1 MGFWVFLS
9 VCFFKVS
16 GWNIVGED
24 FFPFFSFFSG
34 VVKKT
39 LWRPRVLR
47 PAQNL
52 PLKKT
57 ISHQS
62 PRIQTRRCFVSRIRS
77 TATIH
82 RRKAGRGQPSKK
94 GAEGFLHV
102 CQRDPREPLH
112 TQGLS
117 VSPQHWHHSPNMGSG
132 LLPPAPTSSP
142 PSSLNHF
149 LICFVKVWNRVFF
162 TKKKKKKVLQI
173 TLHKIQQTVH
183 CNVTQ
188 NRSREGAGWQG
199 SASTTSAL

>member
-94 GAEGFLHV
+94 GGG
-102 CQRDPREPLH
+102 RISPRLSERS
-112 TQGLS
+112 QGTTAHPRLECFPTTLT
-117 VSPQHWHHSPNMGSG
+117 PQSKHG
-132 LLPPAPTSSP
+132 LWPSSSSP
-142 PSSLNHF
+142 HFIPTQLSQPFLN
-149 LICFVKVWNRVFF
+149 LLC
-162 TKKKKKKVLQI
+162 
-173 TLHKIQQTVH
+173 
-183 CNVTQ
+183 
-188 NRSREGAGWQG
+188 EG
-199 SASTTSAL
+199 LK